1 MRDLFV
7 IVVVGALT
15 LVSLVR
21 PDIGVLGWAWLG
33 IFNPHRLAW
42 DYARDLPVAAMVGG
56 ATLLGLMFYR
66 GRKKIPAL
74 APVFFLLAFD
84 LWIVVTHFTG
94 AYPDLAVDL
103 GIRIFKIQLMV
114 FVTLMLLHSRDHI
127 QRLVWVLVLSLGFFG
142 VKGGIFTIATGGE
155 YRVWGPEGTF
165 IEGNNELALALI
177 MAIPLMRYLQI
188 TSEKRWVKRS
198 LVAAMILCAVA
209 ALGSQSRGALL
220 AIAAMCFFLWL
231 RGSKKLFGGVIIVA
245 LAATLIAF
253 MPATWEQRM
262 RTIETYEQDDSAMER
277 INAWTLCWNIALDHP
292 LVGGGMAIYTEEM
305 FAKYANGALN
315 GTRNAHSIYF
325 SVLGEHGFVGLL
337 LFLGV
342 WISTW
347 RAAGWIRARAGPKG
361 DLAWAFWLAS
371 MIQVSLVGY
380 LVGGAFLYLAY
391 FDLPYNL
398 MILATILKAWT
409 RQRLSS
415 TSKESNVVPGAVP
428 PPPREMPLVS

>member
-7 IVVVGALT
+7 IVTVGALT

-56 ATLLGLMFYR
+56 ATLLGIVFYR
-66 GRKKIPAL
+66 GQKRIPGL

-84 LWIVVTHFTG
+84 LWIVVTHFAG
-94 AYPDLAVDL
+94 FYPDLAVDFA
-103 GIRIFKIQLMV
+103 IRIFKIQLMV

-142 VKGGIFTIATGGE
+142 VKGGIFTIGTGGGD
-155 YRVWGPEGTF
+155 RVWGPEGTF

-188 TSEKRWVKRS
+188 SSEKRWVKRS
-198 LVAAMILCAVA
+198 LGAAMVLSAVA

-231 RGSKKLFGGVIIVA
+231 RGSKKLLGGVIIVA

-277 INAWTLCWNIALDHP
+277 INAWKLCWNLALDHP
-292 LVGGGMAIYTEEM
+292 FVGGGMAIYTEEM
-305 FAKYANGALN
+305 FEKYANGALN

-325 SVLGEHGFVGLL
+325 SVLGEHGFVGLI

-347 RAAGWIRARAGPKG
+347 RAVGWVRARAGPKG
-361 DLAWAFWLAS
+361 ELAWAFWLAS

-398 MILATILKAWT
+398 LILATILKAWIQ
-409 RQRLSS
+409 QRLAPSTERPPFMEKDSS
-415 TSKESNVVPGAVP
+415 AQAAPVTP
-428 PPPREMPLVS
+428 

>member
-1 MRDLFV
+1 
-7 IVVVGALT
+7 
-15 LVSLVR
+15 
-21 PDIGVLGWAWLG
+21 
-33 IFNPHRLAW
+33 
-42 DYARDLPVAAMVGG
+42 
-56 ATLLGLMFYR
+56 
-66 GRKKIPAL
+66 
-74 APVFFLLAFD
+74 
-84 LWIVVTHFTG
+84 
-94 AYPDLAVDL
+94 
-103 GIRIFKIQLMV
+103 
-114 FVTLMLLHSRDHI
+114 
-127 QRLVWVLVLSLGFFG
+127 
-142 VKGGIFTIATGGE
+142 
-155 YRVWGPEGTF
+155 
-165 IEGNNELALALI
+165 
-177 MAIPLMRYLQI
+177 
-188 TSEKRWVKRS
+188 
-198 LVAAMILCAVA
+198 
-209 ALGSQSRGALL
+209 
-220 AIAAMCFFLWL
+220 
-231 RGSKKLFGGVIIVA
+231 
-245 LAATLIAF
+245 
-253 MPATWEQRM
+253 
-262 RTIETYEQDDSAMER
+262 
-277 INAWTLCWNIALDHP
+277 
-292 LVGGGMAIYTEEM
+292 VGGGMAIYTEEM

>member
-7 IVVVGALT
+7 IAVVGALT

-56 ATLLGLMFYR
+56 ATLLGLVFYR
-66 GRKKIPAL
+66 GQKRIPPL

-94 AYPDLAVDL
+94 VYPDLAVDL

-114 FVTLMLLHSRDHI
+114 FVTLMLLHSREHI
-127 QRLVWVLVLSLGFFG
+127 ERLAWVLVLSLGFFG

-188 TSEKRWVKRS
+188 TSEKRWIRRS
-198 LVAAMILCAVA
+198 LVASMILCAVA
-209 ALGSQSRGALL
+209 ALGSQSRGAFL
-220 AIAAMCFFLWL
+220 AIAAMCFFLWW
-231 RGSKKLFGGVIIVA
+231 RGSRKLLGGVIIVA
-245 LAATLIAF
+245 LAAMLIAF

-277 INAWTLCWNIALDHP
+277 INAWTLCWNLALDHP
-292 LVGGGMAIYTEEM
+292 FVGGGMAIYTEDM

-342 WISTW
+342 WFSTW

-361 DLAWAFWLAS
+361 ELAWAFWLAS

-398 MILATILKAWT
+398 LILATILKAWV
-409 RQRLSS
+409 RQQLTK
-415 TSKESNVVPGAVP
+415 TSKESTKAAGAASPV
-428 PPPREMPLVS
+428 RGMPVAS